1 MEEFL
6 IDMSDKIFNYYLL
19 KDGLSQLDAAKQT
32 GKDLYQ
38 IIHDNVSKNNKM
50 TEDEINSYCE
60 ELLKGCFRIQS
71 LK

>member
-1 MEEFL
+1 MESFL

-19 KDGLSQLDAAKQT
+19 KDGLSQLDAAKKT

-38 IIHDNVSKNNKM
+38 IIHDNVSKNNEM
-50 TEDEINSYCE
+50 TEEEINEYCE
-60 ELLKGCFRIQS
+60 NLLKSCFRIQS